1 MLANNSNWR
10 RIDPNRGMVFVVS
23 RRASLGTVLL
33 LSLSLWSI
41 CVHHHHKY
49 ITKSMY
55 RGRGCAGINWGPVW
69 NYGGH
74 RSCGTL
80 SLKLF
85 DSYRRSLQD
94 LDCFFLLMLPQRL
107 GCSAI
112 QTHSHP
118 SLNVDG
124 IDELIVWLV
133 RWGHE
138 GWHDIGW
145 KKKICIRSFGNRQP
159 RILETELKTRG
170 TRR

>member
-94 LDCFFLLMLPQRL
+94 LDCFFFVDATSTVGVLGHSNTLSPITQCGWDRWTNRL
-107 GCSAI
+107 
-112 QTHSHP
+112 
-118 SLNVDG
+118 
-124 IDELIVWLV
+124 
-133 RWGHE
+133 
-138 GWHDIGW
+138 IGEMRARGLARYW
-145 KKKICIRSFGNRQP
+145 MKKKDMHQVVWESAA
-159 RILETELKTRG
+159 
-170 TRR
+170 